1 LDKADSADVG
11 LFVPLDDGD
20 GVETDG
26 DASGAVEFE
35 STVGMGGSGICR
47 WIGEAVAAD
56 FNGAATGLEGAAT
69 GLEGAATG
77 LEGAVTCLVGGLTAL
92 RGAATGASLDFVGAA
107 TGAVALAAGAATG
120 LFAGAGLDTEAG
132 AAAALGAE
140 AGALGAIPA
149 GVLGAPI
156 TFSQPQARRRS
167 ALSKRGHDASGTSK
181 FTSAA
186 DRIVEHDAS
195 GIPTKAGNGMITSG
209 FVMVDT
215 PPSPQR

>member
-1 LDKADSADVG
+1 LVELNKADSADVG
-11 LFVPLDDGD
+11 LIVPLDDGD
-20 GVETDG
+20 DVETDG

-47 WIGEAVAAD
+47 WIGEAVVAD
-56 FNGAATGLEGAAT
+56 LNGAATGLEGAAT
-69 GLEGAATG
+69 DLAGALTG
-77 LEGAVTCLVGGLTAL
+77 L
-92 RGAATGASLDFVGAA
+92 RGAATGAALDFIGAA
-107 TGAVALAAGAATG
+107 TGAVALAVGAATGLLAGAGLGTEAGAATG
-120 LFAGAGLDTEAG
+120 ARAG
-132 AAAALGAE
+132 AAALGAE

-167 ALSKRGHDASGTSK
+167 ALSNREHDASGTSK
-181 FTSAA
+181 DTSAA
-186 DRIVEHDAS
+186 VRIVWHDAS
-195 GIPTKAGNGMITSG
+195 GMPTNAGNGMMTSG